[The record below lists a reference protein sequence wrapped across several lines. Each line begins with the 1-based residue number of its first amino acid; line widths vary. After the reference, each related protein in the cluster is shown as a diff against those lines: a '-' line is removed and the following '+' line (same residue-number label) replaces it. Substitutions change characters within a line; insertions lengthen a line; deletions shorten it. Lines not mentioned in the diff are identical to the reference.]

1 MSQEMKSDMGKGE
14 RFIKAKQ
21 NLERIQKTIAP
32 FIKRRDFKQHS
43 TEGEWR
49 EESSSTCKHWQS

>member
-1 MSQEMKSDMGKGE
+1 MSHEMNSDLAKGE
-14 RFIKAKQ
+14 RFIKAKA

-43 TEGEWR
+43 TEGAWR
-49 EESSSTCKHWQS
+49 EESSSNCKH